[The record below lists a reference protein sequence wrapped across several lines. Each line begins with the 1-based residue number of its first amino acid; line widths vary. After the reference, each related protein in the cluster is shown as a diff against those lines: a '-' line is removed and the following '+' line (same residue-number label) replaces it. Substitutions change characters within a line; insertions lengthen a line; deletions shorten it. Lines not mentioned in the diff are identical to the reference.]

1 MSPWLVPLADIVVGL
16 IELTVGVAPC
26 VVAQASFEYA
36 ESPAALY
43 ALTR

>member
-1 MSPWLVPLADIVVGL
+1 MFEITVPRPVPMEVTLSVGFVELA
-16 IELTVGVAPC
+16 